1 MINMGEIIMY
11 KTRCDLY
18 RYVTYRKDEVCHISY
33 ANAFNYSNLITGL
46 TDKDKLGEYHIE
58 LDRSTGMIDKSQ
70 KMIFQNDYVKNND
83 GKVYLVEWC
92 QDKLGFVSRT
102 DNPDDTLES
111 LDITSKTWSVV
122 GNIHTKKYKEFDKK

>member
-1 MINMGEIIMY
+1 MIR
-11 KTRCDLY
+11 KRCDLY
-18 RYVTYRKDEVCHISY
+18 RYVTYKTEDKKSVVVHVAY
-33 ANAFNYSNLITGL
+33 ANAFNYSNLVTGL
-46 TDKDKLGEYHIE
+46 TDKDKLGSYHIE

-92 QDKLGFVSRT
+92 QDKLGFVLRT

-111 LDITSKTWSVV
+111 LDITSQTWSVV
-122 GNIHTKKYKEFDKK
+122 GNIHGIKIQKI

>member
-1 MINMGEIIMY
+1 MIR
-11 KTRCDLY
+11 KRCDLY
-18 RYVTYRKDEVCHISY
+18 RYVTYKTEDKKSVVVHVAY
-33 ANAFNYSNLITGL
+33 ANAFNYSNLVTGL
-46 TDKDKLGEYHIE
+46 TDKDKLGSYHIE

-92 QDKLGFVSRT
+92 QDKLGFVLRT

-111 LDITSKTWSVV
+111 LDITSQMWLVV
-122 GNIHTKKYKEFDKK
+122 GNIHGIKTQKI

>member
-1 MINMGEIIMY
+1 MY

-18 RYVTYRKDEVCHISY
+18 RYVTYKKDEVCHISD

-70 KMIFQNDYVKNND
+70 KMIFQNDYVKNSD

-92 QDKLGFVSRT
+92 QDKLGFVLRT
-102 DNPDDTLES
+102 DDPNDTLES

-122 GNIHTKKYKEFDKK
+122 GNVHAKKYKKFDKK